1 MRKER
6 EMGRRN
12 PQKQSCA
19 VIGLGKFGS
28 SVAMELAAAG
38 ASVLAVDIDEERV
51 AEVAEYV
58 TYAVRADVC
67 DSKAMA
73 SLGLSNMDVVIVAVT
88 ESLDASIMGTILSK
102 EAGVPLVI
110 AKAKEE
116 LHAKILKKT
125 GADRVI
131 IPERESGIRVAHNV
145 LAGNFLEFV
154 ELSQKI
160 RMVEVQVKPEWVGK
174 TLRDLKLR
182 NKYQANVIAVKEKP
196 DSDAVINIDPDMEL
210 TGEMSLWMVLD
221 KNNAEMLIG

>member
-1 MRKER
+1 M
-6 EMGRRN
+6 
-12 PQKQSCA
+12 
-19 VIGLGKFGS
+19 
-28 SVAMELAAAG
+28 
-38 ASVLAVDIDEERV
+38 
-51 AEVAEYV
+51 
-58 TYAVRADVC
+58 
-67 DSKAMA
+67 
-73 SLGLSNMDVVIVAVT
+73 
-88 ESLDASIMGTILSK
+88 
-102 EAGVPLVI
+102 
-110 AKAKEE
+110 
-116 LHAKILKKT
+116 
-125 GADRVI
+125 
-131 IPERESGIRVAHNV
+131 AHNV

>member
-1 MRKER
+1 MKK
-6 EMGRRN
+6 RN
-12 PQKQSCA
+12 PKKQSYA

-28 SVAMELAAAG
+28 NVAVELASSG
-38 ASVLAVDIDEERV
+38 AQVLAIDMDEERV
-51 AEVAEYV
+51 ADVSEFV
-58 TYAVRADVC
+58 TYAVKADVS

-73 SLGLSNMDVVIVAVT
+73 SLGIANMDAVIVAIT
-88 ESLDASIMGTILSK
+88 GSLDASIMATIIAK

-131 IPERESGIRVAHNV
+131 IPERESGIRVAHNI

-154 ELSQKI
+154 ELSQKV

-174 TLRDLKLR
+174 SLRELKLR
-182 NKYQANVIAVKEKP
+182 NKYQVNVIALRKNVGSE
-196 DSDAVINIDPDMEL
+196 AELNIDPDMKLEE
-210 TGEMSLWMVLD
+210 EMTLWMVLD
-221 KNNAEMLIG
+221 KNKVDALI

>member
-1 MRKER
+1 
-6 EMGRRN
+6 MGRKSN
-12 PQKQSCA
+12 PEKQSFA
-19 VIGLGKFGS
+19 VIGLGKFGI
-28 SVAMELAAAG
+28 SVAMELSAAG
-38 ASVLAVDIDEERV
+38 AHVLAIDVDEERV
-51 AEVAEYV
+51 ADIADYV

-73 SLGLSNMDVVIVAVT
+73 SLGISNMDAVIVAIT
-88 ESLDASIMGTILSK
+88 GSLDASIMATILAK

-131 IPERESGIRVAHNV
+131 VPERESGIRVAHNI

-154 ELSQKI
+154 ELSEKI

-174 TLRDLKLR
+174 TLKELKLR
-182 NKYQANVIAVKEKP
+182 NKYQANVIAMRE
-196 DSDAVINIDPDMEL
+196 SAGSEALINIDPDMKL
-210 TGEMSLWMVLD
+210 QAEMSLWLVLD
-221 KNNAEMLIG
+221 KNKMEMLL